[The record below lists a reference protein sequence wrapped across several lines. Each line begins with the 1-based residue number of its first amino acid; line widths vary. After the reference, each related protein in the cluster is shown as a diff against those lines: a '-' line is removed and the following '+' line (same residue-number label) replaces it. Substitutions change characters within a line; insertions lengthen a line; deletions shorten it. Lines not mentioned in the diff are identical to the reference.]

1 MSRSGRPEHGSE
13 TNLPS
18 TDKGVIVL
26 TDWAT
31 FQHIWYQFKTDFF
44 KRLKMVASDAG
55 KTGTN
60 NPHPQAEDGGVT
72 LPATVTGGS
81 AAIASRLQQAILD
94 GTYAYGARLPAEREL
109 ASHFGASR
117 STVREALRRLEE
129 RRLLTRRIGSG
140 TFVNYRP
147 SPDGSYIAELSSPLE
162 LIEVRMAVEPRI
174 ARLAAVNAT
183 GRDLDRMAEAL
194 ERVEGAGADRET
206 FSTADGHFHLLL
218 AECTRSPLMVWL
230 YQQIN
235 DVRSH
240 AQWNSMKDKI
250 LTQKRITE
258 YNRQHRQLYE
268 ALRSRDVEGAVRVIE
283 QHLEKARQDLVG
295 AGQQ

>member
-1 MSRSGRPEHGSE
+1 MVQADSRNPDVPKAGPKDE
-13 TNLPS
+13 
-18 TDKGVIVL
+18 
-26 TDWAT
+26 
-31 FQHIWYQFKTDFF
+31 F
-44 KRLKMVASDAG
+44 SD
-55 KTGTN
+55 
-60 NPHPQAEDGGVT
+60 VT

-94 GTYAYGARLPAEREL
+94 GTYAHGARLPAERNL

-140 TFVNYRP
+140 TFVNYSP
-147 SPDGSYIAELSSPLE
+147 SPDGSYIAELTSPLQ
-162 LIEVRMAVEPRI
+162 LIEVRLALEPRI

-194 ERVEGAGADRET
+194 ERVEAADTDRDT
-206 FSTADGHFHLLL
+206 FSSADKQFHLLL
-218 AECTRSPLMVWL
+218 AECTRNPLMVWL

-240 AQWNSMKDKI
+240 SQWNSMKIKI
-250 LTQKRITE
+250 LTPKRISQ

-268 ALRSRDVEGAVRVIE
+268 ALRSHDVEGAVGAME
-283 QHLEKARQDLVG
+283 KHLEKARQDLVG
-295 AGQQ
+295 AGEE

>member
-1 MSRSGRPEHGSE
+1 MNEVKARRKD
-13 TNLPS
+13 TNDS
-18 TDKGVIVL
+18 
-26 TDWAT
+26 
-31 FQHIWYQFKTDFF
+31 
-44 KRLKMVASDAG
+44 
-55 KTGTN
+55 
-60 NPHPQAEDGGVT
+60 
-72 LPATVTGGS
+72 LPAAVTAGS
-81 AAIASRLQQAILD
+81 AAIAARLRQAILD

-147 SPDGSYIAELSSPLE
+147 SPDGSYIAELTSPLE
-162 LIEVRMAVEPRI
+162 LIEVRLAVEPRI

-194 ERVEGAGADRET
+194 ERVEGAGADREA
-206 FSTADGHFHLLL
+206 FSSADGQFHLLL
-218 AECTRSPLMVWL
+218 AECTRNPLMVWL

-240 AQWNSMKDKI
+240 SQWNSMKIKI
-250 LTQKRITE
+250 LTPKRISQ

-268 ALRSRDVEGAVRVIE
+268 ALRSHDVEGAVGAME
-283 QHLEKARQDLVG
+283 KHLEKARQDLVG
-295 AGQQ
+295 AGEE

>member
-1 MSRSGRPEHGSE
+1 
-13 TNLPS
+13 
-18 TDKGVIVL
+18 
-26 TDWAT
+26 
-31 FQHIWYQFKTDFF
+31 
-44 KRLKMVASDAG
+44 MVQGGAG
-55 KTGTN
+55 KRQVTTPRSEG
-60 NPHPQAEDGGVT
+60 DSDDVT

-81 AAIASRLQQAILD
+81 AAIAARLQQAILD

-109 ASHFGASR
+109 ATHFGASR

-147 SPDGSYIAELSSPLE
+147 SPDGSYIAELTSPLE
-162 LIEVRMAVEPRI
+162 LIEVRLALEPRI

-183 GRDLDRMAEAL
+183 ARDLDRMAEAL
-194 ERVEGAGADRET
+194 ERVEAAGEDREA
-206 FSTADGHFHLLL
+206 FSNADGHFHLLM
-218 AECTRSPLMVWL
+218 AECTRNPLMVWL

-240 AQWNSMKDKI
+240 AQWNSMKIKI
-250 LTQKRITE
+250 LTPKRIGE

-268 ALRSRDVEGAVRVIE
+268 ALRSRDVDGAVGTIE
-283 QHLEKARQDLVG
+283 KHLENARQDLVG
-295 AGQQ
+295 ASQE